1 LRIIHQRHSTLAE
14 QDEETKPINIISTR
28 KNDTKTQN
36 TNREK
41 DNNII
46 YKYKHTTKQTNK
58 EKEQQIIKSN
68 KTMK

>member
-1 LRIIHQRHSTLAE
+1 MRIIHQRHSTLAE

-46 YKYKHTTKQTNK
+46 YKYKHTTQQTNK
-58 EKEQQIIKSN
+58 ETEQPIIEATKQ
-68 KTMK
+68 